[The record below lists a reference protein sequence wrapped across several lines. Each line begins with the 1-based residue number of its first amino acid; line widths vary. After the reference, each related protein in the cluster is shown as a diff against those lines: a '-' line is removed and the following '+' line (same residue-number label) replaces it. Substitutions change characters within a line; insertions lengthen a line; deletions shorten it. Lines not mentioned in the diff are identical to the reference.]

1 MIDILLAIEEIERDD
16 EREQIG
22 KLYRTYAHRVKWQAF
37 AILKN
42 EADAEDVTVDV
53 FLKIIRYREKF
64 LSADEDETV
73 RLLVIYTRS
82 VCFDLLRRKG
92 RVGFSSLTDTSEEDG
107 GASVRDIPD
116 EADIPGE
123 IIKKE
128 TAQIIGQAI
137 RDMGEPASLIV
148 TLKYF
153 HDMKNTEIADML
165 GLNPSTVGTILQR
178 SLKNLRKKLEVYIH
192 GGNP

>member
-1 MIDILLAIEEIERDD
+1 MIDILLAIEEIERDT
-16 EREQIG
+16 EREQIEM
-22 KLYRTYAHRVKWQAF
+22 LYRTYAHRVKWQAF

-42 EADAEDVTVDV
+42 EADAEDAVVDV

-64 LSADEDETV
+64 LSAGEDETV

-82 VCFDLLRRKG
+82 VCFDLLRRKK
-92 RVGFSSLTDTSEEDG
+92 RVGFSSVVDTEQDG
-107 GASVRDIPD
+107 GRASEKDIPD
-116 EADIPGE
+116 EVDIPGE
-123 IIKKE
+123 LVRRE
-128 TAQIIGQAI
+128 TAQVIGQAI

-148 TLKYF
+148 TLKFF

-178 SLKNLRKKLEVYIH
+178 SLKNLKKKLEVYIH
-192 GGNP
+192 GENS